1 MCGVD
6 GLPGVVGRGNGSGG
20 GPYRVYPCCKKSLVT
35 QVSNIVIKLKKLH
48 T

>member
-6 GLPGVVGRGNGSGG
+6 GSPRVVERGKGGGG
-20 GPYRVYPCCKKSLVT
+20 GPYRVYPYCKKSLVT
-35 QVSNIVIKLKKLH
+35 QLSNIVITLDKMH

>member
-6 GLPGVVGRGNGSGG
+6 GLPGVVGRGNGSGRSYG
-20 GPYRVYPCCKKSLVT
+20 VYPCYKKSLVM
-35 QVSNIVIKLKKLH
+35 QLSNIVIKLGKLH